1 MSDLLGNITEGN
13 STATV
18 TETAVTTES
27 AVTQTNSAPEI
38 SVATTET
45 VASDFHSQL
54 AEDLRQEASL
64 QSFKDINSLA
74 KSYVHAQKM
83 IGSSVRLPSKDSTPE
98 QIAEFYDKIKDLP
111 NIANLEDRSTLYT
124 KLGRPESPDKY
135 NYGLPQ
141 ELTENNQTLNEFS
154 KVAHELGLNNE
165 QAAKIANFQV
175 QRELQAMEQFKAD
188 QIEGEKILKQQWGSE
203 YDNKLAQA
211 RAAAKMFATKYPD
224 QVKALL
230 SMPTIGN
237 NPAFLDM
244 LSKAGSSLIEQGHVQ
259 GLKSI
264 QISNAAEKL
273 KAIKSNP
280 AFGNSM
286 DPSHNKLIAE
296 YNDLAAIVYGQS

>member
-13 STATV
+13 STAAV
-18 TETAVTTES
+18 AETTATIES
-27 AVTQTNSAPEI
+27 AVTQTNSASEA
-38 SVATTET
+38 SVATKET

-98 QIAEFYDKIKDLP
+98 QIAEFYDKIKDIP

-175 QRELQAMEQFKAD
+175 QRELQAMEKVKAD
-188 QIEGEKILKQQWGSE
+188 QIEGERILKQQWGSD
-203 YDNKLAQA
+203 YDTKLSQA
-211 RAAAKMFATKYPD
+211 RAAAKMFATKYPE
-224 QVKALL
+224 QVQALL
-230 SMPTIGN
+230 SIPTIGN

-264 QISNAAEKL
+264 QVSNAAEKL

-286 DPSHNKLIAE
+286 DPNHNKLIAE
-296 YNDLAAIVYGQS
+296 YNDLAALVYGQS